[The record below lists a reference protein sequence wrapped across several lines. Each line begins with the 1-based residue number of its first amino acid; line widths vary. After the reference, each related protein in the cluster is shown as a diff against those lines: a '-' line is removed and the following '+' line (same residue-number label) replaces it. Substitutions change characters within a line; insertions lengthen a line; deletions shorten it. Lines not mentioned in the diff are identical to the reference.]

1 MIRYL
6 TKANVLAL
14 SLLLVFFASCN
25 NKTDEESDRTLEIV
39 YTDWSESVAITYL
52 SYVLLEEKMDYK
64 VTLKLTDVE
73 TAYKEV
79 GTNKADV
86 FTDAW
91 LPETQKQYYKKY
103 KDEIEL
109 LGIIYPE
116 ARIGLVVPAYSQ
128 LKTIAD
134 LQSYSHPIIGIDAG
148 AGVMQK
154 TQAAIAKYELKNSLL
169 DLSEEKMLKQLED
182 SIQRRK
188 EIVITGWE
196 PHWIFA
202 RYDVRFLE
210 DPDNIFGQTE
220 NIYTI
225 ANKNLQET
233 HPNAVRFFERMQLT
247 EKQLNSLVYEV
258 SLSEDPVNG
267 AKAWIAQNEFVVNQW
282 IKNLTQERKKI
293 M

>member
-1 MIRYL
+1 MVRYL
-6 TKANVLAL
+6 SKANVLAL
-14 SLLLVFFASCN
+14 SLLLVFLASCN

-109 LGIIYPE
+109 LGITYPE
-116 ARIGLVVPAYSQ
+116 AHTGLVVPAYSQ

-134 LQSYSHPIIGIDAG
+134 LQSYPHPIIGIDAG

-154 TQAAIAKYELKNSLL
+154 TQAAITKYELKNRLL
-169 DLSEEKMLKQLED
+169 DLSEEIMLKQLED

-258 SLSEDPVNG
+258 RLSEDPVNG

>member
-6 TKANVLAL
+6 SKANVLAL
-14 SLLLVFFASCN
+14 SLLLVFLASCN
-25 NKTDEESDRTLEIV
+25 NSPDGESERTLEIV

-79 GTNKADV
+79 GTDKADV

-91 LPETQKQYYKKY
+91 LPETQKQYYNAY

-109 LGIIYPE
+109 LGITYPE
-116 ARIGLVVPAYSQ
+116 ARTGLVVPAYSQ
-128 LKTIAD
+128 LKSIAD
-134 LQSYSHPIIGIDAG
+134 LKSYSHPIIGIDAG

-154 TQAAIAKYELKNSLL
+154 TQAAIAKYELKNQLL
-169 DLSEEKMLKQLED
+169 DLSEEKMLEQLED
-182 SIQRRK
+182 SIHRRN
-188 EIVITGWE
+188 EIVVTGWE

-225 ANKNLQET
+225 ANKKLHET

-267 AKAWIAQNEFVVNQW
+267 AKAWIGQNEFVVNQW
-282 IKNLTQERKKI
+282 IKNLTKERKKI